1 MALDSEKSLSQNL
14 MSLQDKNPGVF
25 KDTRDISK
33 YNKANL
39 QPAYTVAHMSR
50 QHQPL
55 SPYLFN
61 RVPEVLAKVI
71 KQLNINKVQIQ
82 KEEVTVVTCK

>member
-50 QHQPL
+50 Q
-55 SPYLFN
+55 
-61 RVPEVLAKVI
+61 R
-71 KQLNINKVQIQ
+71 
-82 KEEVTVVTCK
+82 